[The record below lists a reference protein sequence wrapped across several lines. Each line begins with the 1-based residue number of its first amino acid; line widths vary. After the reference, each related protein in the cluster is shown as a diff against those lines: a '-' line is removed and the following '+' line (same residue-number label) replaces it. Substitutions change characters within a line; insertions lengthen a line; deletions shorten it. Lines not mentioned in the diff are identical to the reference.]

1 MKPTERVRAQRLRG
15 VLRSYEARKRVL
27 LGIHD
32 AARRAALLEQIIESI
47 RRIEYVSAIHKRK
60 LSPLRADPSS
70 DHFDPLK
77 AAVLCA
83 QRGDTD
89 EAFWLVFLSV
99 HFGRHGRDGWR
110 LCRDVYAGTTPSALW
125 TWAHVTSNVS
135 AFRNWLAAQAAIWKN
150 DGASRHFGNHHK
162 YQSIDAWKK
171 NGTGAAVQSYVEWV
185 LLHKSHGGLVQD
197 ALNNAG
203 VGPGKVFDYLYRSME
218 AVVSFG
224 RMARFDYLT
233 MVGKLGLAAIE
244 PSSPYLGGATGPR
257 KGALLLFANDIKAS
271 IRTPTMEGWLVELGA
286 DLGVGMQVLED
297 ALCNWQKSPDRFTPF
312 RG

>member
-1 MKPTERVRAQRLRG
+1 MMLRDAQHFSS
-15 VLRSYEARKRVL
+15 RSF
-27 LGIHD
+27 
-32 AARRAALLEQIIESI
+32 ESI

-171 NGTGAAVQSYVEWV
+171 KWNRAAVQSYVEWV

-244 PSSPYLGGATGPR
+244 LSRPTSAVPRVPARARCSCSLMILRQAFALRLWKGGWW
-257 KGALLLFANDIKAS
+257 S
-271 IRTPTMEGWLVELGA
+271 LVLI
-286 DLGVGMQVLED
+286 
-297 ALCNWQKSPDRFTPF
+297 
-312 RG
+312 